1 MTQHRFTIS
10 GNSRAELRA
19 AFDELFGDGPGNTTA
34 VKNEEPA
41 KASGRGSRKGAAAA
55 PDPVQVPEA
64 QAQPDPFAPS
74 AATAAQA
81 TAAAADPFAPSAPQP
96 PGDDPFAPSAPQ
108 PPGDDPFAPSTAP
121 TTAAAP
127 LAAANPAVEK
137 LIERFEAKSKE
148 PNIGPDRV
156 RDYLAKLLGL
166 APSVPLAEMY
176 SKLRAGAYTP
186 DVVDKLLDQTGGR

>member
-96 PGDDPFAPSAPQ
+96 PGDDPFAPS
-108 PPGDDPFAPSTAP
+108 TAP